1 MRLFEIE
8 TSLRQEIEN
17 FPFMRKNFVYQSST
31 LDFERKTGIKV
42 SQDYKMP
49 DNLTVEEVYKYAS
62 SVLRALDT
70 RKIKTQEYRNRM
82 KFIYDSIE
90 NLNPVLKTIQSPMVK
105 NVEGHVLTAVLSRF
119 NIDDIRSY
127 VVDGK
132 TGRWYIN
139 QPDFLET
146 RHKKLEEIERR
157 TGANVYWV
165 MSQKTLDR
173 VYAEVIK
180 KY

>member
-17 FPFMRKNFVYQSST
+17 FPFVKKSFVYRSST
-31 LDFERKTGIKV
+31 LDFEKKTGIKV

-49 DNLTVEEVYKYAS
+49 DNLTVEEVYKYSS

-90 NLNPVLKTIQSPMVK
+90 NLNPVLKTIQSPIE

-139 QPDFLET
+139 QPDYLET
-146 RHKKLEEIERR
+146 RYKKLEEIEQR
-157 TGANVYWV
+157 TGAKITWI
-165 MSQKTLDR
+165 MSPKTLDR
-173 VYAEVIK
+173 VYAEVLK